1 MPGMS
6 RNRVTVNGRSYTW
19 PARPLVVV
27 CIDGSA
33 PDYVS
38 RAIDAGCMPFVRDM
52 LARGA
57 DLRADAVMP
66 TFTNPN
72 NVSIITG
79 CPPSQHGICGNYY
92 YDPATGT
99 EVMMND
105 PGLLRAPTILEAFAK
120 AGASVAAVTAKDKL
134 RRLLGHGLEFGRHAA
149 VSVSAEQ
156 ADRTS
161 IGEHGIEDLTGL
173 VGMPVPEVYSADL
186 SEFVLA
192 AGVALMRRQR
202 PDIMYL
208 STTDYIQHGAE
219 PGSEGANAFYAM
231 MDRHFAGLDA
241 LGATL
246 VLTADHGMS
255 AKHSADGS
263 INVTYLQDALDARF
277 GIGPTR
283 VILPITD
290 PYVVHHGALGG
301 YATVYLADG
310 QDRDRV
316 MQHLGQCPGVLSVY
330 SREDACGRFSLPPD
344 RIGDIVVVATA
355 EQALGTT
362 EAAHDLSALEGPL
375 RSHGGLAEQ
384 EVPIYSNR
392 PLTPP
397 RRRLRN
403 FDAFD
408 LGLNAVAAG

>member
-1 MPGMS
+1 MS

>member
-1 MPGMS
+1 MS
-6 RNRVTVNGRSYTW
+6 GNRVTVNGRSYAW
-19 PARPLVVV
+19 PERPLVVV

-38 RAIDAGCMPFVRDM
+38 CAIDAGCMPFMRDM

-173 VGMPVPEVYSADL
+173 VGLPVPEVYSADL

-219 PGSEGANAFYAM
+219 PGSDGANAFYAM

-241 LGATL
+241 LGVTL

-263 INVTYLQDALDARF
+263 INVTYLQDALDALS

-301 YATVYLADG
+301 YATVYLDDG
-310 QDRDRV
+310 RDRDRV
-316 MQHLGQCPGVLSVY
+316 MRHLGQCPGVLSVHG
-330 SREDACGRFSLPPD
+330 REDACESFALPPD

-355 EQALGTT
+355 ERALGTT

-384 EVPIYSNR
+384 EVPIYCNL

-397 RRRLRN
+397 ARRLRN

-408 LGLNAVAAG
+408 LGLNALATG